1 MAIFK
6 EFRPFYQLDRPKGRR
21 LVVPDIHGCYGTLLN
36 LMNEIS
42 LTKDDQLFFLG
53 DFIDRG
59 PLSGAVLDYVIN
71 LQRMD
76 YQVYPLRGNHEQMLL
91 DAARLDPVSVLN
103 QYLDFNNTRDLL
115 DGNNDI
121 KPQYVEFMDK
131 LPYYY
136 ELEDYYLVH
145 AGFNFTVENPFTEYD
160 DMIWIRKFS
169 ANKRLLKEKKL
180 IHGHTPT
187 NLDDIKYAIDE
198 KKPVIPLDNGCVY
211 YNSYAV
217 GLPNWNM
224 GNLLCFDLDSL
235 EIKIFPYDD

>member
-1 MAIFK
+1 MAAFK
-6 EFRPFYQLDRPKGRR
+6 EFRPFYQLDKPKGRR

-36 LMNEIS
+36 LMNEIN

-71 LQRMD
+71 LQNMD

-91 DAARLDPVSVLN
+91 DAARLDPVSVLH

-115 DGNNDI
+115 DGSRDI
-121 KPQYVEFMDK
+121 KPKYVEFMDK

-169 ANKRLLKEKKL
+169 ASKRFLKEKKL

-187 NLDDIKYAIDE
+187 NLHDIKYAIEE
-198 KKPVIPLDNGCVY
+198 KKSVIPLDNGCVY
-211 YNSYAV
+211 YNSYA
-217 GLPNWNM
+217 LDIPDWNM

-235 EIKIFPYDD
+235 ELMVFPYDD